1 MNYKNWA
8 SPAIWICSS
17 GILSFIYSYI
27 KLKNSVET
35 EKNKVVEVQNSVNHI
50 TNKINTRKL
59 EIKKQIKLI
68 ETQLLEKLEYKTSI
82 IFEEK

>member
-1 MNYKNWA
+1 M
-8 SPAIWICSS
+8 IVQ
-17 GILSFIYSYI
+17 YI

-68 ETQLLEKLEYKTSI
+68 ETQLLEKLEYTTSI